1 MSVLNT
7 PRDKHVS
14 IHRTMDLDS
23 FSKVR
28 RLLLQFAT
36 IEDSKGYPTT
46 ELVCTTTSNYI
57 SMYYY
62 VLRTVLV
69 GHWQDDKWQVGPAI
83 SQSGWRTTRCRSTT
97 DAPITVSGMGPCTVR
112 AEKWLGF
119 SRRDWPLSRPIPV
132 KWRSHFV
139 RPSPVQDL
147 IYWYDSWI
155 VRMRCCVRNTQHV
168 QKYGVCTEYG
178 VCM

>member
-69 GHWQDDKWQVGPAI
+69 GH
-83 SQSGWRTTRCRSTT
+83 
-97 DAPITVSGMGPCTVR
+97 
-112 AEKWLGF
+112 
-119 SRRDWPLSRPIPV
+119 
-132 KWRSHFV
+132 
-139 RPSPVQDL
+139 
-147 IYWYDSWI
+147 
-155 VRMRCCVRNTQHV
+155 
-168 QKYGVCTEYG
+168 
-178 VCM
+178 